1 METDVVERLTEATS
15 LLARKNSAL
24 EDFAVLAAHEL
35 KSPLHAALV
44 ADDPV
49 TFVRE
54 ALDLVDGLLD
64 AARSEGDASAL
75 ASPAAVLDDVLR
87 DLAPGWLH
95 VVSELPDS
103 FPLPAAALRV
113 ILRNLVRNA
122 IAAGA
127 RTIRVSAAQ
136 VSGGWTLAVDDDGVG
151 LGDGDYA
158 SGSGIGLGLTR
169 RLAGRYGG
177 MVELIPR
184 AAGGTSA
191 RLALGQAA

>member
-15 LLARKNSAL
+15 LLARKNAAL
-24 EDFAVLAAHEL
+24 EDFALLTAHEL

-44 ADDPV
+44 SDDPV

-64 AARSEGDASAL
+64 AARAEGDASAL
-75 ASPAAVLDDVLR
+75 ALPAAVLDDVLR

-127 RTIRVSAAQ
+127 RTIRVSAAH

-151 LGDGDYA
+151 PGDGDYA
-158 SGSGIGLGLTR
+158 SGSGLGLGLTR

-177 MVELIPR
+177 VVELIPR
-184 AAGGTSA
+184 SVGGTSA